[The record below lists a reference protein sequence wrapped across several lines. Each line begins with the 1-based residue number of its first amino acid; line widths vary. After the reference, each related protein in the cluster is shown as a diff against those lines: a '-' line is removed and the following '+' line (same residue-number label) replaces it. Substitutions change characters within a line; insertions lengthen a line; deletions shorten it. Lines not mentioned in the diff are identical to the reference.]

1 MINIVYTIMR
11 GSLVGIWPGKSV
23 RKKGIG
29 SRKEGQIYLGK
40 VVDREKRIFWTKERG
55 YYSFNPTDQSFS
67 EVPQEDV
74 PPAFVEPNKRKR
86 PANVIVDFG
95 DSYFLDQLIKGMGYD
110 QVLDTI
116 EYQNRD
122 SLRAALS
129 YYTLEADA
137 NSHAE
142 SWCRQNFASFL
153 YPKANL
159 ASQRFSTMLASIGR
173 AENIRNF
180 LLAHIQYLS
189 NIYGDDLCVLID
201 SSGMENNCSLPVT
214 NFSNHNGEVKLEFRL
229 IVIVQKS
236 TGIPLFYECIPG
248 NVIDSSTLKRI
259 LVLLEKFGCHVEYC
273 ITDAGYLCPTNMERL
288 VFSGTDFMSRLNPM
302 FTLYK
307 DALDKHFNELQDQT
321 NVVRYKNR
329 FVHIV
334 KIPSVIATDKVTGEK
349 KIGFIYLCKDIQS
362 AHSKGDHLLTSKI
375 DNMTVDEYFE
385 AQNRFGVFAIVT
397 TRDLPSAEVLPE
409 YYVRQY
415 AEQYFDYGKNYA
427 KFLPIRQ
434 HNMETLSG
442 HLLLAFI
449 ASFLIIV
456 VKNRLAIQ
464 DLRYVAIPPKLVMQ
478 ECSGET
484 QEEAILEQD
493 PLLEI
498 FDESP
503 STLFRELRGQ
513 KADVFSDSI
522 VPSCPVK
529 KANDFY
535 RAFGIE
541 SPLQILRRGEDAHPY
556 IG

>member
-1 MINIVYTIMR
+1 
-11 GSLVGIWPGKSV
+11 
-23 RKKGIG
+23 
-29 SRKEGQIYLGK
+29 
-40 VVDREKRIFWTKERG
+40 
-55 YYSFNPTDQSFS
+55 
-67 EVPQEDV
+67 
-74 PPAFVEPNKRKR
+74 
-86 PANVIVDFG
+86 
-95 DSYFLDQLIKGMGYD
+95 
-110 QVLDTI
+110 
-116 EYQNRD
+116 
-122 SLRAALS
+122 
-129 YYTLEADA
+129 
-137 NSHAE
+137 
-142 SWCRQNFASFL
+142 
-153 YPKANL
+153 
-159 ASQRFSTMLASIGR
+159 
-173 AENIRNF
+173 
-180 LLAHIQYLS
+180 
-189 NIYGDDLCVLID
+189 
-201 SSGMENNCSLPVT
+201 
-214 NFSNHNGEVKLEFRL
+214 
-229 IVIVQKS
+229 
-236 TGIPLFYECIPG
+236 
-248 NVIDSSTLKRI
+248 
-259 LVLLEKFGCHVEYC
+259 
-273 ITDAGYLCPTNMERL
+273 
-288 VFSGTDFMSRLNPM
+288 
-302 FTLYK
+302 
-307 DALDKHFNELQDQT
+307 
-321 NVVRYKNR
+321 
-329 FVHIV
+329 
-334 KIPSVIATDKVTGEK
+334 
-349 KIGFIYLCKDIQS
+349 
-362 AHSKGDHLLTSKI
+362 
-375 DNMTVDEYFE
+375 MTVDEYFE

-397 TRDLPSAEVLPE
+397 TRDLPPAEVLPE

-541 SPLQILRRGEDAHPY
+541 SPLQILRRGEELTPILGKTGHTISKSLVFTQRPCLTDEEILAKRSKKTKVKWA
-556 IG
+556 